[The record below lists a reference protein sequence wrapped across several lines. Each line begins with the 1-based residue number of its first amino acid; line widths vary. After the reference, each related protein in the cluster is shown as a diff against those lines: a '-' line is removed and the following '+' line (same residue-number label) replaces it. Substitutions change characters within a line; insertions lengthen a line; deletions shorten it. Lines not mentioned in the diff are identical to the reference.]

1 MDKSALLATLYQA
14 RFDDLKATAGKH
26 NLPKSG
32 SVEMLRARLI
42 RNLILSDWDFS
53 TEGLKTISNADLGEL
68 LGIFGIK
75 KSGSIKARRQRL
87 YLHLHH
93 DPKQLTTDKLDE
105 KTKEEIH
112 ALCKDL
118 ELPLSGNKQTLLVRV
133 AGVLASQESAWG
145 KVKKSLRRPRN
156 AANLPE
162 IPKWEEERVETAE
175 VEEAVNH
182 FVEDHDDGWTF
193 EEETNLREELAQM
206 GHDISQASV
215 ASSVD
220 EELRVQQSKDER
232 SIPPMIQETDS
243 HETYSLEIE
252 TALLEMRERMAE
264 VHALARDF
272 LMVSSTTNE
281 DDMRA
286 FIDSMRHHG
295 FSTDL
300 PPVHR
305 AIHQAIMELDYQIQ
319 QESTAAVAMP
329 QSWSEREAL
338 RFFEQ
343 VRSTLRDRLENML
356 ALHPNDSVKA
366 RMAFEGEARELGLD
380 LRIPSISGR
389 VHALF
394 DLHVA
399 IAETQALH
407 DPTVQRRQRM
417 MRILHRGAI
426 HMNERERMTI
436 ERLERNIGSFEELV
450 QTILESGE
458 NGFDEAQQALVIR
471 FLESKG
477 YDVNTA
483 DLRPR
488 VLACAGILGAE
499 LGFLSPSEIPRI
511 APGVLVSETEVDA
524 IVSELKALASSFKTK
539 ETEVVD
545 LDEEIAESVADASHN
560 ITRVKSKIDR
570 VDDLLNRL
578 RG

>member
-14 RFDDLKATAGKH
+14 RFDDLKATAGEH

-42 RNLILSDWDFS
+42 RHLILSDWDFS
-53 TEGLKTISNADLGEL
+53 TEGLKTISNADLGVL

-156 AANLPE
+156 AGNLPT
-162 IPKWEEERVETAE
+162 IPKWEEDAIEPTE
-175 VEEAVNH
+175 VEEAVSG
-182 FVEDHDDGWTF
+182 FVDEHDEGWTF

-206 GHDISQASV
+206 GHEISQASI

-220 EELRVQQSKDER
+220 EELRHQSTKDER
-232 SIPPMIQETDS
+232 SVPPMIQETMS
-243 HETYSLEIE
+243 QETYSLEIE
-252 TALLEMRERMAE
+252 TALLEMRERMPE

-281 DDMRA
+281 DDMQA

-300 PPVHR
+300 APVHQ

-356 ALHPNDSVKA
+356 ALHPHDPVKA
-366 RMAFEGEARELGLD
+366 RLAFEGEARELGLD
-380 LRIPSISGR
+380 LRIPSVSGR

-394 DLHVA
+394 DLHVE

-407 DPTVQRRQRM
+407 DPTVQRRERM

-458 NGFDEAQQALVIR
+458 EGFDEAQQALVIR

-499 LGFLSPSEIPRI
+499 MGFLSPSEIPRI

-524 IVSELKALASSFKTK
+524 IVTELKALASSFKT
-539 ETEVVD
+539 EEVEDGD
-545 LDEEIAESVADASHN
+545 LDEEVAESVADASHTIN
-560 ITRVKSKIDR
+560 RVKSKIDR

>member
-1 MDKSALLATLYQA
+1 
-14 RFDDLKATAGKH
+14 
-26 NLPKSG
+26 
-32 SVEMLRARLI
+32 
-42 RNLILSDWDFS
+42 
-53 TEGLKTISNADLGEL
+53 
-68 LGIFGIK
+68 FGIK

-162 IPKWEEERVETAE
+162 IPRWEEERVETAE

-206 GHDISQASV
+206 GHDISQASI

-220 EELRVQQSKDER
+220 EELRVTQSKDER

-300 PPVHR
+300 PPVHQ

-356 ALHPNDSVKA
+356 ALHPNDPVKA

-394 DLHVA
+394 DLHVE

-488 VLACAGILGAE
+488 ILACAGILGAE

>member
-14 RFDDLKATAGKH
+14 RFDDLKTTAGEH

-53 TEGLKTISNADLGEL
+53 TNGLKTISNADLGEL

-133 AGVLASQESAWG
+133 AGVLASQENAWG

-156 AANLPE
+156 AANLPA
-162 IPKWEEERVETAE
+162 IPRWEEETVESPE
-175 VEEAVNH
+175 VEETVSH
-182 FVEDHDDGWTF
+182 FVEDHDEGWTF

-206 GHDISQASV
+206 GHEISQATI

-220 EELRVQQSKDER
+220 EELRVQQTKDER
-232 SIPPMIQETDS
+232 SIPPMIQETGS
-243 HETYSLEIE
+243 QETYSLEIE

-300 PPVHR
+300 PPVHQ

-356 ALHPNDSVKA
+356 ALNPNDPVKA

-394 DLHVA
+394 DLHLE

-407 DPTVQRRQRM
+407 DPTVQRRERM

-458 NGFDEAQQALVIR
+458 DGFDEAQQALVIR

-524 IVSELKALASSFKTK
+524 IVIELKALASSFKT
-539 ETEVVD
+539 EEIEEGD
-545 LDEEIAESVADASHN
+545 LDEEIAESVADAAHN
-560 ITRVKSKIDR
+560 INRVKSKIDR

>member
-14 RFDDLKATAGKH
+14 RFDDLKATAGEH

-356 ALHPNDSVKA
+356 ALHPNDPVKA

-394 DLHVA
+394 DLHVE